1 MRAYITSHPGEFG
14 QGRKKKRD
22 KHSGKVRKMKL
33 PKACDELSEDLKR
46 KSLVKAT
53 ENNSKTSLY
62 RALEDSISGMA
73 TMSANIIRF
82 FIDHVGIPSSAQVT
96 LFFFGL
102 LVLSNVFLLKKMSIV
117 NKHLSELSSIQA
129 MTMHGISTIDLDQER
144 ELLLQYLQQ
153 KTQDKAKTK
162 TKVNVAKQWNKHAM
176 EILRK
181 KALLDQQILGI
192 QSVIRGAEDQLDNI
206 RPVTAQ
212 KRH

>member
-1 MRAYITSHPGEFG
+1 MRAYIASHPSEFG

-22 KHSGKVRKMKL
+22 KQSGKVRKVKL
-33 PKACDELSEDLKR
+33 PKACDELPEDLKR

-53 ENNSKTSLY
+53 ENNSKASLY
-62 RALEDSISGMA
+62 RALEDSISGIA

-117 NKHLSELSSIQA
+117 NKHLSELASSQA
-129 MTMHGISTIDLDQER
+129 MTMHGISTFDLDQER
-144 ELLLQYLQQ
+144 ELLWQYLQQ
-153 KTQDKAKTK
+153 TTPDKAKTK
-162 TKVNVAKQWNKHAM
+162 ANVAKQWNKHAM

-192 QSVIRGAEDQLDNI
+192 QSIIRGAEDQLDNI
-206 RPVTAQ
+206 RPVTTR
-212 KRH
+212 KHH

>member
-1 MRAYITSHPGEFG
+1 MRVYITSHPGEFG

-22 KHSGKVRKMKL
+22 KHSGKVRKVKL
-33 PKACDELSEDLKR
+33 AKACDELPEDVKR

-53 ENNSKTSLY
+53 ENSTKASLY

-82 FIDHVGIPSSAQVT
+82 FIDHVGIPSSAQIT

-117 NKHLSELSSIQA
+117 DKQLSELSSTQGV
-129 MTMHGISTIDLDQER
+129 TLHGMSTIDLDHER
-144 ELLLQYLQQ
+144 ELLWQYLQQ
-153 KTQDKAKTK
+153 KTQSKTK
-162 TKVNVAKQWNKHAM
+162 AQINVAKQWNKHAM

-206 RPVTAQ
+206 NPVTS
-212 KRH
+212 KHHP